1 MQIAALLRDT
11 SVAEKKFNIG
21 VVSIKLLAITLRI
34 IAITITIMA
43 KKLIDYCNNQ

>member
-1 MQIAALLRDT
+1 MFTFVTFFIFDPILTKLYEVVALM
-11 SVAEKKFNIG
+11 
-21 VVSIKLLAITLRI
+21 LLAITLRI